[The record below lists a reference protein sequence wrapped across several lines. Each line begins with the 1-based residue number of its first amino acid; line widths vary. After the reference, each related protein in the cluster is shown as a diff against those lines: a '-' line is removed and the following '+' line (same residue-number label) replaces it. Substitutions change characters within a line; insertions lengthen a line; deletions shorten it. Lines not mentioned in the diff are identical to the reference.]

1 MSEVIRIGVDLSK
14 SVFVL
19 YGVDQQEQCQV
30 KRTLKRAEFLAYFS
44 NLPACRVGMEAGSGA
59 HHWARELQK
68 LGHQPCI
75 MDPKLVAPYRHQGR
89 TGKNDTNDAE
99 AICEAMS
106 RPKMRY
112 VPIKDDA
119 QQAILV
125 IHRVRK
131 GLVGEQNRV
140 ANRLRG
146 LLAEF
151 GIVIHIGLQNL
162 RRDWRTIRQDKADIV
177 PTMAWVELDALYAR
191 LEVLHTEILAYD
203 RKIKAHVRQDERAQ
217 RIATLNGIG
226 PITASAIVA
235 TVGNARD
242 FKNGRQFAAWLGLTP
257 RQFSTGGKTIL
268 GKITKRGDIYLR
280 TLLIHGARSELMHVH
295 ERADAKSLWALKLRE
310 EKSWNKAAVALANKH
325 ARIVWALLAKDT
337 RTEFPDPD
345 REVPEEVVDIS
356 DYVEEQ
362 AA

>member
-1 MSEVIRIGVDLSK
+1 
-14 SVFVL
+14 
-19 YGVDQQEQCQV
+19 
-30 KRTLKRAEFLAYFS
+30 
-44 NLPACRVGMEAGSGA
+44 MEAGSGA
-59 HHWARELQK
+59 HHWARELAK

-75 MDPKLVAPYRHQGR
+75 IDPKLVAPYRHQGR
-89 TGKNDTNDAE
+89 TGKNDANDAE

-151 GIVIHIGLQNL
+151 GVVINAGLDSL
-162 RRDWRTIRQDKADIV
+162 KRDWRTVRQEKADLV
-177 PTMAWVELDALYAR
+177 PTMAWVELDALYVR
-191 LEVLHTEILAYD
+191 LEALHIDILAYD
-203 RKIKAHVRQDERAQ
+203 RKIKAHVRQDERAR

-242 FKNGRQFAAWLGLTP
+242 FRNGRQFAAWLGLTP
-257 RQFSTGGKTIL
+257 RQFSTGGKTVL

-280 TLLIHGARSELMHVH
+280 TPLIHGARSELMHVH
-295 ERADAKSLWALKLRE
+295 ERADAKSVWALKLRE

-325 ARIVWALLAKDT
+325 ARIVWAMLAK
-337 RTEFPDPD
+337 ESPVPDPED
-345 REVPEEVVDIS
+345 TSDKPADPTDVVDIS
-356 DYVEEQ
+356 DYVE

>member
-1 MSEVIRIGVDLSK
+1 MSEVIRIGIDLSK

-19 YGVDQQEQCQV
+19 YGVDRQEQCQL
-30 KRTLKRAEFLAYFS
+30 KRTMKRAEVLTWFA

-59 HHWARELQK
+59 HYWAREFGK

-89 TGKNDTNDAE
+89 AGKNDTNDAE
-99 AICEAMS
+99 AICEAMG
-106 RPKMRY
+106 RPRMRY
-112 VPIKDDA
+112 VPIKDAA
-119 QQAILV
+119 QQAILI

-131 GLVGEQNRV
+131 GVVGEQNRV

-151 GIVIHIGLQNL
+151 GVVVNTGLDSL
-162 RRDWRTIRQDKADIV
+162 KRDWKKVRQDKAEVV
-177 PTMAWVELDALYAR
+177 PAMAWVELDALYAR
-191 LEVLHTEILAYD
+191 LEALHTEILAYD
-203 RKIKAHVRQDERAQ
+203 RKIRAHVRQDPRAR

-257 RQFSTGGKTIL
+257 RQFSTGGKTVL

-295 ERADAKSLWALKLRE
+295 ERADAKSVWALKLRE
-310 EKSWNKAAVALANKH
+310 EKSWNKVAVALANKH
-325 ARIVWALLAKDT
+325 ARIVWAMLAKET
-337 RTEFPDPD
+337 K
-345 REVPEEVVDIS
+345 PEEPVPDSESAADVVDIS